1 MLTKK
6 IRSAIAIIGVIILG
20 LTASLS
26 QAGPILIING
36 SSGTSE
42 PNTTTMITNNLEAL
56 HIAAGNTV
64 TIFDGVPVD
73 LSPFSQVWDIRFSN
87 NLAIT
92 ESQESQ
98 FLSYLQSGGGM
109 FVMGEN
115 GGFMTRNNSVL
126 GLIDAAGGGLLSYTG
141 SSSAQTVNAPFGGP
155 NPVTSVNFA
164 APGGVGGP
172 GIGQCITEDDSG
184 RCAGVA
190 FGLGTLNN
198 ASNGALTAIFD
209 VNFMQGS
216 RGVDQQNLLK
226 NLIGFVGE
234 AVDPPNPN
242 PVPEP
247 SILVL
252 FVIGLLSLSFR
263 FRRFS

>member
-6 IRSAIAIIGVIILG
+6 ISSAIVIIGVVLG

-26 QAGPILIING
+26 QAGPILIVNG
-36 SSGTSE
+36 SSGTGE
-42 PNTTTMITNNLEAL
+42 PNTTTRITNNLEAL

-64 TIFDGVPVD
+64 TIFDGVPLDV
-73 LSPFSQVWDIRFSN
+73 SSFSQIWDIRFSN

-92 ESQESQ
+92 GPQESQ

-115 GGFMTRNNSVL
+115 NSFGTRNDSVL

-141 SSSAQTVNAPFGGP
+141 SSGTQTVNAPFDGP
-155 NPVTSVNFA
+155 NLVTSVNFA

-172 GIGQCITEDDSG
+172 GTGQCITEDISG

-190 FGLGTLNN
+190 FGLGTLAN

-209 VNFMQGS
+209 VNFMEGT
-216 RGVDQQNLLK
+216 RGIDQQNLLK
-226 NLIGFVGE
+226 NLIGFVGD

-252 FVIGLLSLSFR
+252 FAIGLLSLSFR
-263 FRRFS
+263 FRHFS